1 MADNTQKLIE
11 IFRANRPD
19 LSSLNDNQVTQILQK
34 ARPELFPK
42 PQDDSLQVLKQNP
55 SKEEQAQIESIG
67 MNLPNKIEGV
77 KQPQYYFTAA
87 ADEPPNQEDDGFLD
101 GL

>member
-11 IFRANRPD
+11 LFRANRPD

-42 PQDDSLQVLKQNP
+42 PQDDSLQILKQNP

-67 MNLPNKIEGV
+67 I
-77 KQPQYYFTAA
+77 
-87 ADEPPNQEDDGFLD
+87 
-101 GL
+101 